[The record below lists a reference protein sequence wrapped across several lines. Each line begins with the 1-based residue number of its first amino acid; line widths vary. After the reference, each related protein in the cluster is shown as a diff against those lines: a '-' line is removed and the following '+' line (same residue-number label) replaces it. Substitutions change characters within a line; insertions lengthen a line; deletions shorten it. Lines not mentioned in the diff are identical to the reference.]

1 MMGAPSPDLE
11 SLKNVVVAGRVIEDP
26 DLLTTFEVPER
37 GTPGSARFVVE
48 PGDVDEVSS
57 TASWAYANHARLVV
71 QGANTGLVGA
81 STPDQSGSQGVLG
94 LSGLDRLVDLSLFD
108 RTVVVESGM
117 RLDALNE
124 VLAPEGLFF
133 PIELGA
139 NPSVGG
145 LVATNAGGARTV
157 RYGDTASRVVGIEGV
172 LADERGSSIGGL
184 SVHGKDN
191 SRLRL
196 GRLLVGSFGALGVVT
211 RVALRVA
218 PRPTAV
224 ATAMIV
230 PSSHHDV
237 LSCFR
242 IMEETFGEQLSAF
255 EFISGTAMGFA
266 LENTPELRRP
276 FSEMN
281 RSCYVL
287 VEVGNR
293 GDSGDLEDALAEALN
308 RISLQQPLIIEDAV
322 IAPPAHMWALR
333 HSLTEGVHRA
343 GAVIPFDVSVP
354 RELLPVLT
362 DRIGELIKDRK
373 DGPVF
378 SEFGHWG
385 DGGTHLQ
392 LIYPG
397 RDLPPN
403 ESEIREQVYDLVV
416 SELGGSFS
424 AEHGVGPNNADFY
437 RKYIPEHEQ
446 QLERRLK
453 RMLDPRGVWGTD
465 PFVAPVA
472 LE

>member
-1 MMGAPSPDLE
+1 MMRAPSPDLE
-11 SLKNVVVAGRVIEDP
+11 SLKSLVVAGRVIEDP
-26 DLLTTFEVPER
+26 DLLTSFEVPER

-48 PGDVDEVSS
+48 PGDVGEVSS
-57 TASWAYANHARLVV
+57 TASWAYTNHARLVV

-81 STPDQSGSQGVLG
+81 ATPDRSGSQGVLG
-94 LSGLDRLVDLSLFD
+94 LSRLNHLLDLSVID

-117 RLDALNE
+117 RLDSLNDS
-124 VLAPEGLFF
+124 LASEDLFF
-133 PIELGA
+133 PVELGA

-157 RYGDTASRVVGIEGV
+157 RYGDTASRVVGVEGV
-172 LADERGSSIGGL
+172 LADESGSTIGGL
-184 SVHGKDN
+184 SVHSKDN

-218 PRPTAV
+218 PRPTAA

-230 PSSHHDV
+230 PRSHHDV
-237 LSCFR
+237 LSCLML
-242 IMEETFGEQLSAF
+242 MEETFGESLSAF
-255 EFISGTAMGFA
+255 EFISGTAMDLV
-266 LENTPELRRP
+266 LENLPESRRP

-293 GDSGDLEDALAEALN
+293 GNQVDLEEALAEALN
-308 RISLQQPLIIEDAV
+308 QLSMLQPSVIEDAV
-322 IAPPAHMWALR
+322 IAPPEHMWALR
-333 HSLTEGVHRA
+333 HSLSEGVHRT

-354 RELLPVLT
+354 RQLLPVLR
-362 DRIGELIKDRK
+362 DRFGAMFADHR
-373 DGPVF
+373 DGPVV

-392 LIYPG
+392 LVYPG

-403 ESEIREQVYDLVV
+403 ELEIREQVYDLVV
-416 SELGGSFS
+416 RGLGGSFS
-424 AEHGVGPNNADFY
+424 AEHGIGPNNADFY

-453 RMLDPRGVWGTD
+453 HMLDPRGVWGTE
-465 PFVAPVA
+465 PFVAQEA
-472 LE
+472 DG